1 MRSKATG
8 CGSISTVVSGT
19 VFLYIG
25 SVIIMIIIII
35 IIIITII
42 ITIKVKKETM
52 IIDKAILGDTRV
64 CDKERKDQEIQLVKR
79 QNCHIMV
86 VEKGCCDSN
95 CSWSIRNYNKKV

>member
-1 MRSKATG
+1 
-8 CGSISTVVSGT
+8 
-19 VFLYIG
+19 
-25 SVIIMIIIII
+25 
-35 IIIITII
+35 
-42 ITIKVKKETM
+42 M

-95 CSWSIRNYNKKV
+95 CSWSIRNYNNRV

>member
-1 MRSKATG
+1 
-8 CGSISTVVSGT
+8 
-19 VFLYIG
+19 
-25 SVIIMIIIII
+25 MII
-35 IIIITII
+35 II

-64 CDKERKDQEIQLVKR
+64 RDKERKNQEIQLVKR